1 VARMGLDDVAEVFVR
16 QLSQGQKRRVALARL
31 CGATPARIWILDEP
45 FNALDASAVESL
57 YALIA
62 AQLAAGGI
70 VVLTA
75 HQKVEL
81 PAAAQR
87 LELAGLASA

>member
-1 VARMGLDDVAEVFVR
+1 
-16 QLSQGQKRRVALARL
+16 
-31 CGATPARIWILDEP
+31 
-45 FNALDASAVESL
+45 
-57 YALIA
+57 
-62 AQLAAGGI
+62 
-70 VVLTA
+70 VLTA